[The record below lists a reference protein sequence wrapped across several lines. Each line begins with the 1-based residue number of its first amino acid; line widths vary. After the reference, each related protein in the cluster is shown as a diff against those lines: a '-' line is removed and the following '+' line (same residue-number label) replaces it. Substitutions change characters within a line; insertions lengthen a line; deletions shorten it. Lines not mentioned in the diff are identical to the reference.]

1 MAITNT
7 LRARLEVLGGKELV
21 DIFDKIGDSGKKA
34 FDKVDKEAKE
44 ATREVKK
51 LEKELKALDR
61 IARDIRAKIRIDK
74 TGVATPQQRASL
86 DLADD
91 LDRRAAAMRRQIAAM
106 DDVMALGPEGGT
118 RILGKQADRD
128 LLTIRDTARGLDEL
142 IANGRRDGVFGD
154 LIPDADLDRIVAAA
168 ERIRVEND
176 RLFDNINER
185 ARINDEAER
194 ARPPARPKKDP
205 SVPDPEAEAKRQ
217 AAEEARIKREQE
229 REQRIKDA
237 QDRRAEQAARDA
249 KRDQDYRDNMVRERK
264 RIDDEITRSRE
275 KLRLDLEENRKRLQ
289 RDIDAQRTRL
299 NSERTT
305 LNEQMAR
312 ERQTFRDELTRART
326 DHTDEV
332 NRLNR
337 RHADAMSRLQ
347 RDHNDVLRRE
357 RADHLRIMATERA
370 RARAQLGRERAT
382 FTSDLSRARADH
394 VADLARDRA
403 AFASQLTTER
413 TGFARRMAA
422 EQSANRSTLLS
433 ERAAHARAMAAER
446 GVFARD
452 MANER
457 AMHMRRLTADRA
469 EITRLNSDLQALRR
483 AFAGI
488 NRGGRRFA
496 GAAPGIGSM
505 ARGLGRAFS
514 DGARDIGRF
523 GAALKQ
529 LEYAV
534 GNTALRGAVGGLLGV
549 LGAGLA
555 ALGGAAVLGGIS
567 AIAVLA
573 SFNAQKLENAAASV
587 GQALDSFTAMKYA
600 AGSTGV
606 NFDDY
611 VAGAQALRTAMIGIM
626 NKDEQFAGAAD
637 LFKRGGIPLL
647 TSDGKDLASQF
658 HVLRRM
664 ADLVKLMPNDNVRIE
679 FLTSIGGPE
688 LAKLLPMLQDGAAG
702 IDNSARRAIE
712 LGVVLTKE
720 QVIEMEKLKAQVYDM
735 WQILIGLSYKLAK
748 EIMPSLI
755 PVLESIN
762 AWMLKNEDAITNGLV
777 KTFDYLIQV
786 TKDFW
791 KLWNEGSKADVVIG
805 WTATFWYV
813 SETIVNAIRGIWDGI
828 VKGYNFAKPAL
839 TAFAD
844 YFGMS
849 GPLEAAITILI
860 SQLLGVSALLLAVGK
875 VGTAAAALVANTLK
889 NLLLP
894 IATSVLGVVGGIIGW
909 PVLLAAGITGV
920 VLYWDKVEELFTW
933 AWEAFKKTF
942 PTMAALLEE
951 TFGSALAKVRS
962 FTSEMISD
970 FSAKYPQIAE
980 LFTSIRNS
988 VDHLGKTL
996 AGFNWGP
1003 VLEGIT
1009 EVALKGLRGLLWVLD
1024 QIAPLL
1030 GGIVDFVALELEAL
1044 ATIAFHATSPEGK
1057 LAAATGTAAQWL
1069 TEAMMSKEEWDG
1081 YKSFLGDQ
1089 TVYDRSFD
1097 KAWSGLKGLFTI
1109 DPNLGAT
1116 KEDIDRYLIMP
1127 QSPESAATQL
1137 PQNAAPAAM
1146 TPVNVNLSNG
1156 DTIIML
1162 TPEDNVAERLSSYAA
1177 TTAAASPG
1185 WNR

>member
-91 LDRRAAAMRRQIAAM
+91 IDRRAAAMRRQIAAM

-128 LLTIRDTARGLDEL
+128 LLTIRDTTRGLDEL

-176 RLFDNINER
+176 RFFDNINER

-194 ARPPARPKKDP
+194 TRPPVRPKKDP

-299 NSERTT
+299 DAERTT

-357 RADHLRIMATERA
+357 RADHLRTMATERA

-413 TGFARRMAA
+413 TAFARRMAA
-422 EQSANRSTLLS
+422 EQSSNRSTLLS

-469 EITRLNSDLQALRR
+469 EITRLNNDLQALRR

-514 DGARDIGRF
+514 DGARGIGRF

-549 LGAGLA
+549 LGGGLA

-573 SFNAQKLENAAASV
+573 SFNAQKLENAAAAV

-600 AGSTGV
+600 AGSSGV

-611 VAGAQALRTAMIGIM
+611 LAGAQALRTAMIGIM
-626 NKDEQFAGAAD
+626 KQDEQFAGAAD

-664 ADLVKLMPNDNVRIE
+664 ADLIKLMPNDNVRIE
-679 FLTSIGGPE
+679 FLTNIGGPE

-777 KTFDYLIQV
+777 KTFNYLIRV

-791 KLWNEGSKADVVIG
+791 ALWNDRKNVFDKGFGDGVETKWAVTFVYATAVIIRALQRV
-805 WTATFWYV
+805 W
-813 SETIVNAIRGIWDGI
+813 NAITI
-828 VKGYNFAKPAL
+828 GYELAKPVL
-839 TAFAD
+839 TKIAD
-844 YFGMS
+844 LFGMS
-849 GPLEAAITILI
+849 GPLEVALTFLAG
-860 SQLLGVSALLLAVGK
+860 QLLGISALMLGMAKVGAAAVG
-875 VGTAAAALVANTLK
+875 LVANALR

-894 IATSVLGVVGGIIGW
+894 IASRVLGAVVGIIGW
-909 PVLLAAGITGV
+909 PLLLAAGITAL
-920 VLYWDKVEELFTW
+920 VLYWDDVEKLFTW
-933 AWEAFKKTF
+933 AWAAFKRTF
-942 PTMAALLEE
+942 PNTAALLEDA
-951 TFGSALAKVRS
+951 FGDALAKVKS
-962 FTSEMISD
+962 FTGE
-970 FSAKYPQIAE
+970 
-980 LFTSIRNS
+980 
-988 VDHLGKTL
+988 TL
-996 AGFNWGP
+996 AEFQKRFPGITKLFEDTRDSLDTLWDSIKGFNWGL
-1003 VLEGIT
+1003 VFEGISDI
-1009 EVALKGLRGLLWVLD
+1009 GMYMLRNLVESLETLSPILD
-1024 QIAPLL
+1024 Y
-1030 GGIVDFVALELEAL
+1030 FVKNTLQSL
-1044 ATIAFHATSPEGK
+1044 ATILNSISWFLTSAKEYGKDKGEMGVELDMGEEEYRSYKAFV
-1057 LAAATGTAAQWL
+1057 GTTALDRIMGGHPIYDLGNGANSIKAL
-1069 TEAMMSKEEWDG
+1069 T
-1081 YKSFLGDQ
+1081 
-1089 TVYDRSFD
+1089 DRAS
-1097 KAWSGLKGLFTI
+1097 
-1109 DPNLGAT
+1109 
-1116 KEDIDRYLIMP
+1116 M
-1127 QSPESAATQL
+1127 QSPVSAATEL
-1137 PQNAAPAAM
+1137 PQNTAPAAM

-1162 TPEDNVAERLSSYAA
+1162 TPEDNVPERLSSYAA
-1177 TTAAASPG
+1177 TRAAASPG